1 MAEAP
6 DAQFVA
12 EDAVFVYHKKF
23 SVCNHDD
30 HDDDY
35 HNDYNDE
42 EVEERNDAAYF
53 MSDVDLDPMLL
64 LFSNV
69 AFFAGELVSRLW
81 QRARQDHRLLS
92 GNKCEAME
100 D

>member
-64 LFSNV
+64 LFSNL
-69 AFFAGELVSRLW
+69 AFFCRRIGFTTVTMSTPRSPPSF
-81 QRARQDHRLLS
+81 R
-92 GNKCEAME
+92 
-100 D
+100 